1 MAKFR
6 TNHARQG
13 TGKSGGMI
21 VRVGLFSAILGGLY
35 LLFDMF
41 TGQAPANE
49 TPQDEPI
56 YSGEAYY
63 LPEASGKDLEVV
75 RHGTFALG
83 YNEEHEQAEWVAYVL
98 EGAKLDQP
106 WHDRPEDF
114 LPDEAVT
121 TGSATPD
128 DYRGSGYDR
137 GHLVPAA
144 DRSYD
149 AEALA
154 ETFRM
159 SNISPQAPQFNQG
172 IWRELEET
180 VRDWAK
186 KDRQLYVVSGPVL
199 TQKPKGMIGR
209 DNRISVPAAYYKVLL
224 DLTEPEQKAIG
235 FILPNQVS
243 FEPLYGYAV
252 SVDEVEQLTK
262 IDFFADLMPDDLEAQ
277 LEAAGNIDLWHF
289 DRRKFDRRVNEWN
302 KR

>member
-41 TGQAPANE
+41 SGPAPATD
-49 TPQDEPI
+49 TPADEPI
-56 YSGEAYY
+56 YAGEAYY
-63 LPEASGKDLEVV
+63 LPDAAGKDLEVI
-75 RHGTFALG
+75 RQGTFALG
-83 YNEEHEQAEWVAYVL
+83 YNEQHEQAEWVAYVL
-98 EGAKLDQP
+98 EGPKLDQP
-106 WHDRPEDF
+106 WNER
-114 LPDEAVT
+114 PDEFHPDAAVS
-121 TGSATPD
+121 TGTATPD
-128 DYRGSGYDR
+128 DYRDSGYDR

-149 AEALA
+149 AAALA
-154 ETFRM
+154 ETFLM

-180 VRDWAK
+180 VREWAK

-199 TQKPKGMIGR
+199 TQKPKGAIGR

-235 FILPNQVS
+235 FIIPNQVS
-243 FEPLYGYAV
+243 FEPLYEYAV
-252 SVDEVEQLTK
+252 SVDEVEELTR
-262 IDFFADLMPDDLEAQ
+262 IDFFADLMPDDLETE

-289 DRRKFDRRVNEWN
+289 DRKKFERRVNEWN
-302 KR
+302 Q